1 MNEFTLSSIP
11 RRLQWRNRPL
21 EWDTGEGTR
30 LTITASELTDLF
42 IDPSGSGV
50 TDNLA
55 CAMFAPPDPSFLLS
69 ARVAVDFAA
78 TYDAGVLLL
87 MEKDD
92 IWAKLCFEF
101 SPQKD
106 PTVVSVVTRGVS
118 DDCNSAVIKGRE
130 VFLRMAH
137 TPEATAFHYSLDG
150 RFWHMVRYFSLGR
163 LNYPKVGL
171 ASQSPTGKK
180 CTSVFTEI
188 TYKAGALKDRRN
200 GE

>member
-1 MNEFTLSSIP
+1 MSEFSLSSIP
-11 RRLQWRNRPL
+11 RRLQWQNRPL
-21 EWDTGEGTR
+21 DWDPGDGTR
-30 LTITASELTDLF
+30 LTITAPELTDLF
-42 IDPSGSGV
+42 IDPSGRGV

-55 CAMFAPPDPSFLLS
+55 RAMFAPPDPSFLLS
-69 ARVAVDFAA
+69 ARVAVDFAS

-92 IWAKLCFEF
+92 VWAKLCFEF
-101 SPQKD
+101 SPQKE

-118 DDCNSAVIKGRE
+118 DDCNSAVINGRE

-137 TPEATAFHYSLDG
+137 TPEATSFHYSLDG
-150 RFWHMVRYFSLGR
+150 RLWHMVRYFSLGR

-180 CTSVFTEI
+180 CTSIFTEI
-188 TYKAGALKDRRN
+188 TYKAGVLKDRRN

>member
-1 MNEFTLSSIP
+1 MSEFTLSSIP
-11 RRLQWRNRPL
+11 RTLQWRNPPL
-21 EWDTGEGTR
+21 DWDAGDGTK

-42 IDPSGSGV
+42 IDPSGGGV
-50 TDNLA
+50 TDNLSS
-55 CAMFAPPDPSFLLS
+55 AMFVPPDPSFLLS
-69 ARVAVDFAA
+69 ARVAADFAS

-87 MEKDD
+87 MDKDD
-92 IWAKLCFEF
+92 VWAKLCFEF
-101 SPQKD
+101 SPQKE

-118 DDCNSAVIKGRE
+118 DDCNSAVVKGRE
-130 VFLRMAH
+130 VFLRVAH

-150 RFWHMVRYFSLGR
+150 RFWRMVRYFSLGR

-180 CTSVFTEI
+180 CTSIFTEI
-188 TYKAGALKDRRN
+188 TYRAGALKDRRN